1 MAIYDLLNEKIVK
14 EYASS
19 NHKMAEICSVLSLN
33 HETLLNF
40 VTSPN
45 QIVTLKY
52 NDETQ
57 QLKMV
62 KGIETNA
69 KCTGSLL
76 IGDQFVTSF

>member
-1 MAIYDLLNEKIVK
+1 
-14 EYASS
+14 
-19 NHKMAEICSVLSLN
+19 VLSLN

-52 NDETQ
+52 NDESQ

-69 KCTGSLL
+69 KCTASLL
-76 IGDQFVTSF
+76 MGDQFVASFDDRSLGVYKS

>member
-1 MAIYDLLNEKIVK
+1 M
-14 EYASS
+14 
-19 NHKMAEICSVLSLN
+19 
-33 HETLLNF
+33 
-40 VTSPN
+40 TSPN

-76 IGDQFVTSF
+76 MGDQFVTSFEDRSLGIYKTEIL